1 MIKRKEDFLENK
13 RDDPSQGGRRM
24 HDLFDLSGRKGI
36 VTGAGRGIGKAIAI
50 ALAEAGADVAIAEI
64 IFGNAQKT
72 SDEVKKLGRKSFA
85 LKTDVTKPGDVD
97 QMVQKTLEEFG
108 RIDILVNNAG
118 VGLGFTPSE
127 ECEKEKWSKVIAVN
141 LTGTFLCSQAVSRE
155 MIKQKNG
162 KIINLASMWGF
173 ISSPGGQAAAY
184 NATKGG
190 IVMLTKTL
198 AAEWAKY
205 NIRVNALAP
214 GFIKTD
220 MSLEFFKRPEMLEK
234 MIGLTPLRRPGQPE
248 DLKGAAIFLAS
259 DASNFVT
266 GAIIAVD
273 GGFTIE

>member
-1 MIKRKEDFLENK
+1 
-13 RDDPSQGGRRM
+13 M
-24 HDLFDLSGRKGI
+24 HDLFDLSGKKAI

-64 IFGNAQKT
+64 IFENAEKT

-85 LKTDVTKPGDVD
+85 LRSDVTEPADVD
-97 QMVQKTLEEFG
+97 QMVHKTLEQFG

-118 VGLGFTPSE
+118 VGLGFTLSE
-127 ECEKEKWSKVIAVN
+127 ECEHEKWSEVIAVN
-141 LTGTFLCSQAVSRE
+141 LTGTFSCSQAVGRE
-155 MIKQKNG
+155 MIKQRSG
-162 KIINLASMWGF
+162 KIISLASMWGF

-190 IVMLTKTL
+190 VVMLTKTL

-205 NIRVNALAP
+205 NINVNALAP
-214 GFIKTD
+214 GFIETD

-234 MIGLTPLRRPGQPE
+234 MIDLTPLKRPGQPE

-266 GAIIAVD
+266 GAIVAVD